1 MGLSRPGLPVGRGA
15 ACSTPLA
22 VTAWLACG
30 SMDAVR
36 RGAASR
42 PQNGQGHL
50 RTTVGCAARQG
61 HGDSVHASP
70 AEIAIV
76 DNVANTDDRQCQ
88 FSGIHL

>member
-1 MGLSRPGLPVGRGA
+1 VHALPVKAVLPTAPAMAIRSRSA
-15 ACSTPLA
+15 ASCSTVSA
-22 VTAWLACG
+22 TAELSNPIAW
-30 SMDAVR
+30 
-36 RGAASR
+36 
-42 PQNGQGHL
+42 
-50 RTTVGCAARQG
+50 AARQG